1 MNLRVLV
8 VDDTALF
15 RKLVSDALA
24 SIPGVEV
31 VGTAS
36 NGRLALDR
44 MESLRPDLLTLDLEM
59 PEMNGLQTLE
69 ALSQAGSSTGRPA
82 AAPGAIMLSSHTVR
96 GSELTMRALEL
107 GAFDF
112 ITKPDRGT
120 REDNLTQLRASLAS
134 RIQAFSHRREIRQ
147 ILSPAPRRQL
157 AQEFA
162 APRTNPAQPSRA
174 VAPPLVL
181 IGVSTGGPAALAHVL
196 PALPPGFGAPIFIVQ
211 HMPPLF
217 TEAMAGNLQAKSSIQ
232 VREARDGETAVS
244 GCAYVAP
251 GGRHMKLAA
260 GPSGEVV
267 MRINDDPPENH
278 CRPAVDVL
286 FRSAANDFPRRSIAA
301 ILTGMGHDGTEGLRC
316 LKRTGCVS
324 IAQDEASS
332 TVFGMPREAI
342 LAGVVDHVL
351 PLNQIAAAL
360 IRCVG
365 EAR

>member
-1 MNLRVLV
+1 VNLRVLV

-69 ALSQAGSSTGRPA
+69 ALAQAGSPNCRVAT
-82 AAPGAIMLSSHTVR
+82 PGAIMLSSHTVR
-96 GSELTMRALEL
+96 GGELTMRALEL

-112 ITKPDRGT
+112 ITKPDGGT

-134 RIQAFSHRREIRQ
+134 RLQAFSHRREIQQ
-147 ILSPAPRRQL
+147 ILGSAPLRQVPRPL
-157 AQEFA
+157 T
-162 APRTNPAQPSRA
+162 APRTNLASPSRTA
-174 VAPPLVL
+174 GPPLVL
-181 IGVSTGGPAALAHVL
+181 IGVSTGGPAALAQVL
-196 PALPPGFGAPIFIVQ
+196 PALPPGFAAPIFIVQ

-217 TEAMAGNLQAKSSIQ
+217 TEALAGNLQAKSSIR
-232 VREARDGETAVS
+232 VREARDGETAIP

-251 GGRHMKLAA
+251 GGRHMKLAP

-286 FRSAANDFPRRSIAA
+286 FRSAATDFPRRSIAA

-316 LKRTGCVS
+316 LKRAGCVS

>member
-1 MNLRVLV
+1 

-24 SIPGVEV
+24 LIPGVEV

-36 NGRLALDR
+36 NGKLALDR
-44 MESLRPDLLTLDLEM
+44 LESLRPDLMTLDLEM

-69 ALSQAGSSTGRPA
+69 ALSQAGTSAYHGN

-96 GSELTMRALEL
+96 GGELTMRALEL

-112 ITKPDRGT
+112 ITKPDGGT
-120 REDNLTQLRASLAS
+120 REDNLAQLRTGLAS
-134 RIQAFSHRREIRQ
+134 RIQAFGHRREIRQ
-147 ILSPAPRRQL
+147 ILGAAPRRQPL
-157 AQEFA
+157 P
-162 APRTNPAQPSRA
+162 AP
-174 VAPPLVL
+174 APPSLGANRPVPGAPARAAGPPIVL
-181 IGVSTGGPAALAHVL
+181 IGVSTGGPAALAQVL
-196 PALPPGFGAPIFIVQ
+196 PALPPGFSAPIFIVQ

-217 TEAMAGNLQAKSSIQ
+217 TEALAGNLQAKSSIR
-232 VREARDGETAVS
+232 VREARDGEIAVA

-251 GGRHMKLAA
+251 GGRHMKVAA

-267 MRINDDPPENH
+267 VRIVDDPPENH

-286 FRSAANDFPRRSIAA
+286 FRSAATEFPRRSIAA

-316 LKRTGCVS
+316 LKRTGCLS
-324 IAQDEASS
+324 IAQDEATS

-342 LAGVVDHVL
+342 LAGVVDQVL

-360 IRCVG
+360 IRSVG